1 MSSIDDVVKA
11 AQDLTDTVSSECDRI
26 DEKLAE
32 LEALQA
38 DMEQREKDAWS
49 PYWRLSRNQLGQVTD
64 GNLNYFSKV
73 NDCEVTFEVY
83 RTIKTGIPWEN
94 RDQEEQEIL
103 TAMGKSGITYTQPE
117 FNVVKM
123 NWINKATDDAA
134 RTFLQQVIYHTW
146 VTHGCYAKLINGV
159 IRGSYFDG
167 ITSEWGIC
175 GSSILLKSS
184 SYATP
189 HPYAETDTGE
199 VLFCMLGTIAGRFPI
214 SRSKPMWGFIPYV
227 QQIED

>member
-26 DEKLAE
+26 DAKLAE

-38 DMEQREKDAWS
+38 TLEQRENDAWS
-49 PYWRLSRNQLGQVTD
+49 PYWRLTRNQLGTVTNGILD
-64 GNLNYFSKV
+64 YFSV
-73 NDCEVTFEVY
+73 VADCDITFEVY
-83 RTIKTGIPWEN
+83 RTIETGIPWDQ
-94 RDQEEQEIL
+94 RDAEEQEIL
-103 TAMGKSGITYTQPE
+103 TAMGKSGITYTEPE
-117 FNVVKM
+117 FNIVKM
-123 NWINKATDDAA
+123 NWTKNLEGNA
-134 RTFLQQVIYHTW
+134 RTFLQVVHYHTW
-146 VTHGCYAKLINGV
+146 VTHGSYAKLISGS

-167 ITSEWGIC
+167 ITSSWGLC
-175 GSSILLKSS
+175 GNSILLTNA

-199 VLFCMLGTIAGRFPI
+199 VLFCMLGTMAGRFPI